1 MTERD
6 YDVFVPT
13 IQIFEFNELTDSK
26 LNSKFLTLNS
36 NSKYKFKFE
45 F

>member
-13 IQIFEFNELTDSK
+13 IQIFKFNELTDSK
-26 LNSKFLTLNS
+26 LNS
-36 NSKYKFKFE
+36 NSKF
-45 F
+45 

>member
-6 YDVFVPT
+6 YYDVFVPT

-26 LNSKFLTLNS
+26 LNS
-36 NSKYKFKFE
+36 NSKF
-45 F
+45 